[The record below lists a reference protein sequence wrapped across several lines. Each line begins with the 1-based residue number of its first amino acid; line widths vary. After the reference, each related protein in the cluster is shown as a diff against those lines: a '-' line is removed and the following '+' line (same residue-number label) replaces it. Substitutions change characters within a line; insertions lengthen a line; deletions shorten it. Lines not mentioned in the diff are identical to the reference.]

1 MPRSFDSD
9 DRDPVLRFTENVECP
24 VCEEIFEG
32 DFVDLTK
39 SLSVSDMTEPPQGVH
54 ECPACGCEFGSVM
67 TGWMFYSE
75 AG

>member
-9 DRDPVLRFTENVECP
+9 DRDPTLTFTENVECAA
-24 VCEEIFEG
+24 CGEISEG
-32 DFVDLTK
+32 EFRDESA
-39 SLSVSDMTEPPQGVH
+39 SLSVQDMTDPPVGSH
-54 ECPACGCEFGSVM
+54 NCPACGAFWRSEM

>member
-9 DRDPVLRFTENVECP
+9 NTESVLAFTENVECP
-24 VCEEIFEG
+24 RCEELFEG
-32 DFVDLTK
+32 SFVDYSQ
-39 SLSVSDMTEPPQGVH
+39 SLSVQDMTEPPEGVH
-54 ECPACGCEFGSVM
+54 ECPGCQLHFRSEM

>member
-9 DRDPVLRFTENVECP
+9 DRDPILRFTENVECP
-24 VCEEIFEG
+24 VCDEIFEG
-32 DFVDLTK
+32 TFLDLTE
-39 SLSVSDMTEPPQGVH
+39 SLSVSDMTEAPIGHHCCP
-54 ECPACGCEFGSVM
+54 ECGQDFISLM